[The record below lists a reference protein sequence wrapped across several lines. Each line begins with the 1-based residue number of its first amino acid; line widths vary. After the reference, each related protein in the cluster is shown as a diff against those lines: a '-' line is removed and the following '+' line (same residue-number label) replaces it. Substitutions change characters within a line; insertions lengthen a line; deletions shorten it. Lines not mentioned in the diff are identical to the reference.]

1 MLPSESP
8 IQEKSQNQISNA
20 SNDSRNTKNKPIS
33 KKPKNRSLFQEEVER
48 EICFSIVSL
57 KEEQ

>member
-8 IQEKSQNQISNA
+8 IKEKSQNLISNGN
-20 SNDSRNTKNKPIS
+20 NDNRNTNLKPIS
-33 KKPKNRSLFQEEVER
+33 KKLKNRSLFQEEAER

>member
-8 IQEKSQNQISNA
+8 IKGKSQNQISNDN
-20 SNDSRNTKNKPIS
+20 NDNRNTNLKPIS